1 MAEQNGIQMAQYIIF
16 YSSVCDV
23 TSLNL
28 AMFTSVKNEEI
39 VVLIGRSLHVEL
51 VSASELF
58 ICSFSGCQ
66 FFKYIFIY
74 FFFLT
79 FQNSFT

>member
-1 MAEQNGIQMAQYIIF
+1 MEFKWPQYIIF
-16 YSSVCDV
+16 DSSVCDV

-58 ICSFSGCQ
+58 ICSFSGCLFGV
-66 FFKYIFIY
+66 FFKYIF
-74 FFFLT
+74 FFF
-79 FQNSFT
+79 FFDISK